1 MVCQNKVEIKK
12 AITSCLEEPLH
23 QMLTDWIN
31 HLKTDDSV
39 ASELDAEI
47 EAIRKHLSFDNKF
60 SATASVLPS
69 VGTTNIIPDDIK
81 YYLFRYIV

>member
-1 MVCQNKVEIKK
+1 
-12 AITSCLEEPLH
+12 
-23 QMLTDWIN
+23 MLKDWIN

-39 ASELDAEI
+39 ASELVAEI
-47 EAIRKHLSFDNKF
+47 EAIRKRLSFDNKF

-81 YYLFRYIV
+81 DYLFRYIV